1 MAKKKLNISHNMHSF
16 FKNAFANFYVKEDA
30 NTLDA
35 ANSDK
40 VIPHRLT
47 KKNLAK
53 HWYTEAIQ
61 VPSPFNGEYRP
72 SWGTFYP
79 FAPIVGCNLGLGTA
93 AAGKY
98 HNSWVKKALDSN
110 EITKQTVDALLA
122 KAGDSVINT
131 DCVIYMPL
139 YPITGE
145 VKYSSKSSSQI
156 SNTYG
161 WCKTRKY
168 KLIQQFCDLDDDGN
182 VYLSDNVVSNVV
194 LDKINGTL
202 CQLVKIL
209 DIDKNLIKRR
219 FNISDAASCM
229 KYYDEIIVK
238 QMKNQVN
245 DPSRSPSEFGN
256 KNYCRYLDYFAAQ
269 PGCRTSDNRMTIES
283 CRSFCEKMVNG
294 ANGVD
299 KFFDEIVLKYGLE
312 SIPEKTYVW
321 MPLRLGPTTA
331 TEKNVKIFEQ
341 LKTSAIFDIGKKK
354 SNKAEGINESAPIST
369 NEIGDIQTSYNNF
382 QEAFFGSMVYMMQNT
397 NIKKELITF
406 PTDNHNNLMMLN
418 GDVLNQ
424 MRTKNANGDG
434 SAKGMRVFI
443 KIDDISD
450 DHIMNFSPFF
460 ADERFKGSLDKT
472 APKKFYYRVIS
483 GNVFGFN
490 LDVNIEAARADMT
503 SDARTQHKKGNGA
516 VNVLFD
522 AYMKQYGDKLPK
534 DQSFSIVI
542 MRPEGDDSDINKYFF
557 YTGFGEPT
565 AAVDDDIAAM
575 TTDEHD
581 AIKDIMS
588 AKRLG
593 EGAYIWYNGATEI
606 DDNRRIIASHGKT
619 AERDRAGKIIN

>member
-16 FKNAFANFYVKEDA
+16 FKDAFANFYVKEDA

-122 KAGDSVINT
+122 KAGNSVINT
-131 DCVIYMPL
+131 DCVIYMPF
-139 YPITGE
+139 YPITAD
-145 VKYSSKSSSQI
+145 VTYSSKSRSRD

-161 WCKTRKY
+161 WCRTRKY
-168 KLIQQFCDLDDDGN
+168 KLIQQFCDLDDDGK
-182 VYLSDNVVSNVV
+182 VYLSDNAVSNVV
-194 LDKINGTL
+194 IDEIHGNL
-202 CQLVKIL
+202 CQLVNIL
-209 DIDKNLIKRR
+209 NVNKDLIKRR

-229 KYYDEIIVK
+229 RYYNEIIVN

-245 DPSRSPSEFGN
+245 DPSRKTTEFGN
-256 KNYCRYLDYFAAQ
+256 KNYCKYLNYFAAQ
-269 PGCRTSDNRMTIES
+269 PGCRTADNKMTIES
-283 CRSFCEKMVNG
+283 CRSFCEKMVNESG
-294 ANGVD
+294 GVD
-299 KFFDEIVLKYGLE
+299 KFFSEIVLAYGLE

-321 MPLRLGPTTA
+321 VPVSSSFATA
-331 TEKNVKIFEQ
+331 TEKNIKIFEQ
-341 LKTSAIFDIGKKK
+341 LKTSAIFDIGK
-354 SNKAEGINESAPIST
+354 NKTANAESINESAPIST
-369 NEIGDIQTSYNNF
+369 NEIGDIQTSYKNF

-434 SAKGMRVFI
+434 SAHGMRVFI

-450 DHIMNFSPFF
+450 DHIMNFTPFF
-460 ADERFKGSLDKT
+460 ADKRFKGSLDKS

-483 GNVFGFN
+483 GNIFGFN
-490 LDVNIEAARADMT
+490 LDVNIEAVRADMT

-522 AYMKQYGDKLPK
+522 AYMKQHGDKLPK

-565 AAVDDDIAAM
+565 AAVDAEITSM
-575 TTDEHD
+575 TNDEQD
-581 AIKDIMS
+581 VINDIMS
-588 AKRLG
+588 AERLG
-593 EGAYIWYNGATEI
+593 AGAYIWYNGATETK
-606 DDNRRIIASHGKT
+606 DHRRIIASRGKT
-619 AERDRAGKIIN
+619 AERDRAGKVIN